1 MPSTRSLS
9 LATQALVSLVAT
21 TLAVSACGGASGGMR
36 SDDHPFPE
44 RAAVEALRAQ
54 PATPPTD
61 EAEPAPELPEWSLS
75 EAPPARFGGV
85 SQAPED
91 TLTRVLRETQGT
103 RDDRYYTE
111 GMHCAAREVA
121 NAWAVT
127 GMAPNSRVSDWIA
140 RECGTLSRSVQ
151 TTGWYADSGGHIVNG
166 VPSESWQGAVRGMS
180 LPAAFADQ
188 AVELGVAAVERDGRT
203 AMVVAMGAPSL
214 VLDPVARTPDERG
227 HIVLS
232 GTLLVPSV
240 NVESSI
246 TVGETG
252 RRECVSRL
260 QGARFTIDCR
270 MEPGEEQATL
280 ELSSWEPGRIL
291 GSALWWGSARRAH
304 EVLPAYRSRSAGSER
319 DVASAESIAE
329 AVNRIRQDAG
339 LGEPRL
345 LPEQSRANQDLAA
358 RYYFPRPEDDE
369 GEVRD
374 LIALSLMAGWSVG
387 EPVMGAHFRGLSV
400 DNSSAVSA
408 WLEEM
413 LASPKGRAVILQP
426 EYDAIAIGLAW
437 GADRRRLRTL
447 VTTYTLVDD
456 TPREELARIARAR
469 VQEQRRAR
477 ERPDARVLV
486 GVPELQRAMD
496 SVLDE
501 LEAGTLY
508 PDDATEELFD
518 RIRRETRRP
527 LHAWP
532 AWASAVNEVSF
543 HETILDEDDLNLLI
557 GVARVNN
564 RSATHPWGG
573 YFVIVL
579 HIGGAVQQ
587 AEGETPE
594 GPEVPSVGA
603 RLAALLAE
611 GLVVVGEGGLDDA
624 VGVLAG
630 VDGVDARGGLL
641 AGGELVCREVVP

>member
-1 MPSTRSLS
+1 MRSARSLAF
-9 LATQALVSLVAT
+9 ATVTVGLIGMT
-21 TLAVSACGGASGGMR
+21 TFGISACGGSSGMR

-44 RAAVEALRAQ
+44 RAEVEALRAQ
-54 PATPPTD
+54 PATPPAD

-91 TLTRVLRETQGT
+91 TLTRILRETQGA

-111 GMHCAAREVA
+111 GIRCAAREVA
-121 NAWAVT
+121 HAWAAT
-127 GMAPNSRVSDWIA
+127 GMAPNSRVSAWIA
-140 RECGTLSRSVQ
+140 RECGTLSRGVV
-151 TTGWYADSGGHIVNG
+151 TTGWYADSVGHLVDG
-166 VPSESWQGAVRGMS
+166 EPSESWQGALRGLS
-180 LPAAFADQ
+180 LPTAFADGP
-188 AVELGVAAVERDGRT
+188 AELGVAVVERDGRT

-214 VLDPVARTPDERG
+214 VVDEVVRTPDDRG

-240 NVESSI
+240 SVSSSI
-246 TVGETG
+246 TVGETE

-270 MEPGEEQATL
+270 MEPGDERATL

-291 GSALWWGSARRAH
+291 GSALWWGNAQRDPGAVPS
-304 EVLPAYRSRSAGSER
+304 YRSRSAGSER
-319 DVASAESIAE
+319 EVASAESITE
-329 AVNRIRQDAG
+329 AVNRIRREAG
-339 LGEPRL
+339 LGELRL
-345 LPEQSRANQDLAA
+345 LPEQSRANQDLAN
-358 RYYFPRPEDDE
+358 RYYFSAAEDE

-374 LIALSLMAGWSVG
+374 FIALGLMAGWSVG
-387 EPVMGAHFRGLSV
+387 EPVMGGHFRGLSV

-413 LASPKGRAVILQP
+413 LASPEGRAVILQP

-477 ERPDARVLV
+477 SRPDARVLV
-486 GVPELQRAMD
+486 DVPELQAAMD
-496 SVLDE
+496 SVLDD
-501 LEAGTLY
+501 LEAGTLL
-508 PDDATEELFD
+508 PDDATDELFE
-518 RIRRETRRP
+518 RVRRETRRP

-532 AWASAVNEVSF
+532 AWASAVAEVSF

-564 RSATHPWGG
+564 RSPSHPWGG

-579 HIGGAVQQ
+579 HIGGVVQQ
-587 AEGETPE
+587 VEGDTPE
-594 GPEVPSVGA
+594 GPEGPRV
-603 RLAALLAE
+603 AALLAE

-624 VGVLAG
+624 VGVLPG

-641 AGGELVCREVVP
+641 PGGELVGREVVP